1 MVALFE
7 RAFQP
12 KCVTFDNF
20 NLLFMWMDSKIL
32 IHLGGDLLWHI
43 ECQGMRP
50 FSPGS
55 KSWFSTVL
63 ISQISHFHHLDNEGR
78 GWKFTFMFQYSRMN
92 SLYNKFC
99 LLTVYC
105 GGKVTGRERKI
116 FQSISGNMK
125 NSADNATIHL
135 IWQWNLPHW
144 WF

>member
-55 KSWFSTVL
+55 KS
-63 ISQISHFHHLDNEGR
+63 
-78 GWKFTFMFQYSRMN
+78 
-92 SLYNKFC
+92 
-99 LLTVYC
+99 
-105 GGKVTGRERKI
+105 
-116 FQSISGNMK
+116 
-125 NSADNATIHL
+125 
-135 IWQWNLPHW
+135 
-144 WF
+144 